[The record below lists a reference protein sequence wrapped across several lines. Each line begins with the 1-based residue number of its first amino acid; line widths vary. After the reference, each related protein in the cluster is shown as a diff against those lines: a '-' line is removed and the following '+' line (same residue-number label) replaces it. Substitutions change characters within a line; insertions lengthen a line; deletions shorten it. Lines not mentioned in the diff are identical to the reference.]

1 MPRINKTQ
9 YWIIAGCWQQYADYV
24 RDIAKNHPEK
34 WEQYQYRY
42 VTEPCM
48 LRGLKEIHG
57 SFIGTWYELED
68 ASEIY
73 AIIRASHMRY
83 YDDETTDP
91 MDKVKQI
98 LLEHHNK

>member
-1 MPRINKTQ
+1 VPRINKTQ
-9 YWIIAGCWQQYADYV
+9 YWIIAGGWQEFTAYV
-24 RDIAKNHPEK
+24 RDIAKNHPELLDK
-34 WEQYQYRY
+34 YEYLY
-42 VTEPCM
+42 VLDPSV

-98 LLEHHNK
+98 ILEHHNK

>member
-9 YWIIAGCWQQYADYV
+9 YWIIAGCWRQYGDYV

-42 VTEPCM
+42 VTDPCM
-48 LRGLKEIHG
+48 LHGLKEIHG
-57 SFIGTWYELED
+57 SFIGTWYNRED

-73 AIIRASHMRY
+73 RIIRSSYSFESNATVFSMN
-83 YDDETTDP
+83 
-91 MDKVKQI
+91 KVKQI
-98 LLEHHNK
+98 ILEHHNK

>member
-1 MPRINKTQ
+1 MPRMNKTQ

-42 VTEPCM
+42 VTEPSV

-57 SFIGTWYELED
+57 SFIGTWYNRED
-68 ASEIY
+68 ATEIY
-73 AIIRASHMRY
+73 TIIRSSYSFESNATVYSMN
-83 YDDETTDP
+83 
-91 MDKVKQI
+91 KVKQI